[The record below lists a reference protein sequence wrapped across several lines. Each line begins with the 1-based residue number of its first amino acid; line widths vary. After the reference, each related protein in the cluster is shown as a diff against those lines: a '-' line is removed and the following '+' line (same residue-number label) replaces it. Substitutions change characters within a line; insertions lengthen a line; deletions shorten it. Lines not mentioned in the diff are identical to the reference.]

1 MDVTAWTSE
10 RPQASV
16 FKCGD
21 CTKVY
26 QSYSSF
32 CRHRNVHSGV
42 KYSCPRCGATFA
54 VKNYV
59 TQHLKRSK
67 GCKQGSKTQKECA
80 AAEKT
85 RRPKKSLQCTSC
97 NSRFANLPAMHRHT
111 CKNLN
116 VAYEIFL
123 KEGQD
128 VFDLDLGEPQA
139 EEQPEYNIVMQW
151 DELPWSVQFDVQ
163 PLQTDVQQEEEP
175 LQTDVKQEP
184 ETLHTS
190 FDVQQEEETL
200 QVKQEPLQVQ
210 QEPETLQTDVR
221 QEPLQVKQETLQTD
235 VQQEEETL
243 QVKQEPETLQTDVQQ
258 EPLQV
263 QQEPETLQTDVRQ
276 EEETLQVKQEEE
288 PLHTS
293 FDVKQEEEEADAVDP
308 LQELLRCC
316 AEYNGRLMNVLNCYQ

>member
-1 MDVTAWTSE
+1 
-10 RPQASV
+10 
-16 FKCGD
+16 
-21 CTKVY
+21 VY

-42 KYSCPRCGATFA
+42 KYPCPRCGATFA

-67 GCKQGSKTQKECA
+67 GCKQGSKTKKECA

-97 NSRFANLPAMHRHT
+97 NSLFANLPAMHRHT

-175 LQTDVKQEP
+175 VQVKQEP
-184 ETLHTS
+184 ETL
-190 FDVQQEEETL
+190 
-200 QVKQEPLQVQ
+200 QVK
-210 QEPETLQTDVR
+210 
-221 QEPLQVKQETLQTD
+221 
-235 VQQEEETL
+235 QEEETL
-243 QVKQEPETLQTDVQQ
+243 QVKQEPETLQVK
-258 EPLQV
+258 
-263 QQEPETLQTDVRQ
+263 Q

-288 PLHTS
+288 TLH
-293 FDVKQEEEEADAVDP
+293 
-308 LQELLRCC
+308 
-316 AEYNGRLMNVLNCYQ
+316 

>member
-42 KYSCPRCGATFA
+42 KYPCPRCGATFA

-67 GCKQGSKTQKECA
+67 GCKQGSKTKKECA

-97 NSRFANLPAMHRHT
+97 NSLFANLPAMHRHT

-175 LQTDVKQEP
+175 V
-184 ETLHTS
+184 
-190 FDVQQEEETL
+190 
-200 QVKQEPLQVQ
+200 
-210 QEPETLQTDVR
+210 
-221 QEPLQVKQETLQTD
+221 
-235 VQQEEETL
+235 
-243 QVKQEPETLQTDVQQ
+243 QVKQEPETLQVK
-258 EPLQV
+258 
-263 QQEPETLQTDVRQ
+263 Q

-288 PLHTS
+288 TLHSSKSQRHCRSSKRRRHCRSSTLQRRRHCRS
-293 FDVKQEEEEADAVDP
+293 SKRRDTAD
-308 LQELLRCC
+308 
-316 AEYNGRLMNVLNCYQ
+316 

>member
-163 PLQTDVQQEEEP
+163 PLQTDVQQEEE
-175 LQTDVKQEP
+175 
-184 ETLHTS
+184 
-190 FDVQQEEETL
+190 
-200 QVKQEPLQVQ
+200 
-210 QEPETLQTDVR
+210 
-221 QEPLQVKQETLQTD
+221 
-235 VQQEEETL
+235 TL

-293 FDVKQEEEEADAVDP
+293 FDVKEEEADAVDP

-316 AEYNGRLMNVLNCYQ
+316 AEYNGRLMNILNCYQ

>member
-42 KYSCPRCGATFA
+42 KYPCPRCGATFA

-67 GCKQGSKTQKECA
+67 GCKQGSKTKKECA

-97 NSRFANLPAMHRHT
+97 NSLFANLPAMHRHT

-175 LQTDVKQEP
+175 VQVKQEEEP
-184 ETLHTS
+184 LQ
-190 FDVQQEEETL
+190 VQQEEETL
-200 QVKQEPLQVQ
+200 QVKQEP
-210 QEPETLQTDVR
+210 ET
-221 QEPLQVKQETLQTD
+221 LQVKQEEETLQTD

-243 QVKQEPETLQTDVQQ
+243 QVKQEE
-258 EPLQV
+258 EPV
-263 QQEPETLQTDVRQ
+263 
-276 EEETLQVKQEEE
+276 QVKQEEE

-293 FDVKQEEEEADAVDP
+293 FDVKEEEPDAADP

>member
-1 MDVTAWTSE
+1 
-10 RPQASV
+10 
-16 FKCGD
+16 
-21 CTKVY
+21 VY

-42 KYSCPRCGATFA
+42 KYPCPRCGATFA

-67 GCKQGSKTQKECA
+67 GCKQGSKTKKECA

-163 PLQTDVQQEEEP
+163 PLQTDVQQEEE
-175 LQTDVKQEP
+175 
-184 ETLHTS
+184 
-190 FDVQQEEETL
+190 
-200 QVKQEPLQVQ
+200 
-210 QEPETLQTDVR
+210 
-221 QEPLQVKQETLQTD
+221 
-235 VQQEEETL
+235 TL

-258 EPLQV
+258 EEETLQTDV
-263 QQEPETLQTDVRQ
+263 KQEPETLQTDVQQ

-293 FDVKQEEEEADAVDP
+293 FDVQQEEETLQVKQEEEP
-308 LQELLRCC
+308 LHTAARARDTAGQAALQSKRRDT
-316 AEYNGRLMNVLNCYQ
+316 AGQARGGATAHVV

>member
-42 KYSCPRCGATFA
+42 KYPCPRCGATFA

-163 PLQTDVQQEEEP
+163 PET
-175 LQTDVKQEP
+175 LQTDVKQE
-184 ETLHTS
+184 E
-190 FDVQQEEETL
+190 
-200 QVKQEPLQVQ
+200 
-210 QEPETLQTDVR
+210 ETLQTD
-221 QEPLQVKQETLQTD
+221 
-235 VQQEEETL
+235 
-243 QVKQEPETLQTDVQQ
+243 VKQEPETLQTDVQ
-258 EPLQV
+258 
-263 QQEPETLQTDVRQ
+263 Q

-308 LQELLRCC
+308 LQEQLRCC

>member
-42 KYSCPRCGATFA
+42 KYPCPRCGATFA

-67 GCKQGSKTQKECA
+67 GCKQGSKTKKECA

-163 PLQTDVQQEEEP
+163 
-175 LQTDVKQEP
+175 
-184 ETLHTS
+184 
-190 FDVQQEEETL
+190 
-200 QVKQEPLQVQ
+200 
-210 QEPETLQTDVR
+210 QEPETLQTDV
-221 QEPLQVKQETLQTD
+221 K
-235 VQQEEETL
+235 QEEET
-243 QVKQEPETLQTDVQQ
+243 
-258 EPLQV
+258 
-263 QQEPETLQTDVRQ
+263 
-276 EEETLQVKQEEE
+276 
-288 PLHTS
+288 LHTS
-293 FDVKQEEEEADAVDP
+293 FDVKEEEPDAVDP

-316 AEYNGRLMNVLNCYQ
+316 AEYNGRLMNILNCYQ

>member
-1 MDVTAWTSE
+1 
-10 RPQASV
+10 
-16 FKCGD
+16 
-21 CTKVY
+21 VY

-184 ETLHTS
+184 ETLQT
-190 FDVQQEEETL
+190 DVRQEEE
-200 QVKQEPLQVQ
+200 P
-210 QEPETLQTDVR
+210 LQTDVR
-221 QEPLQVKQETLQTD
+221 QEPLQVQQETLQTG
-235 VQQEEETL
+235 VQQEPL

-263 QQEPETLQTDVRQ
+263 KQEPLQTDVQQ
-276 EEETLQVKQEEE
+276 EEEPLQVKQEEEPLQVEQEEE

>member
-42 KYSCPRCGATFA
+42 KYPCPRCGATFA

-67 GCKQGSKTQKECA
+67 GCKQGSKTKKECA

-163 PLQTDVQQEEEP
+163 PARP
-175 LQTDVKQEP
+175 
-184 ETLHTS
+184 
-190 FDVQQEEETL
+190 
-200 QVKQEPLQVQ
+200 
-210 QEPETLQTDVR
+210 
-221 QEPLQVKQETLQTD
+221 
-235 VQQEEETL
+235 
-243 QVKQEPETLQTDVQQ
+243 
-258 EPLQV
+258 
-263 QQEPETLQTDVRQ
+263 
-276 EEETLQVKQEEE
+276 
-288 PLHTS
+288 
-293 FDVKQEEEEADAVDP
+293 AD
-308 LQELLRCC
+308 
-316 AEYNGRLMNVLNCYQ
+316 

>member
-42 KYSCPRCGATFA
+42 KYPCPRCGATFA

-184 ETLHTS
+184 ETLQT
-190 FDVQQEEETL
+190 DVRQEEEPL

-235 VQQEEETL
+235 VQQEPL
-243 QVKQEPETLQTDVQQ
+243 QVKQEP
-258 EPLQV
+258 
-263 QQEPETLQTDVRQ
+263 LQTDVRQ
-276 EEETLQVKQEEE
+276 EEETLQVKQE

-293 FDVKQEEEEADAVDP
+293 FDVKQEEADAVDP

>member
-1 MDVTAWTSE
+1 M
-10 RPQASV
+10 
-16 FKCGD
+16 
-21 CTKVY
+21 Y

-42 KYSCPRCGATFA
+42 KYPCPRCGATFA

-67 GCKQGSKTQKECA
+67 GCKQGSKTKKECA

-163 PLQTDVQQEEEP
+163 PLQTDVRQEEEP
-175 LQTDVKQEP
+175 LQTDVK
-184 ETLHTS
+184 
-190 FDVQQEEETL
+190 
-200 QVKQEPLQVQ
+200 

-235 VQQEEETL
+235 VRQEPLQVQQETLQTGVQQEPL
-243 QVKQEPETLQTDVQQ
+243 QVKQETLQTDVQQ

-263 QQEPETLQTDVRQ
+263 KQEP
-276 EEETLQVKQEEE
+276 LQVKQEEE

>member
-184 ETLHTS
+184 QTLHTS

-210 QEPETLQTDVR
+210 QEP
-221 QEPLQVKQETLQTD
+221 
-235 VQQEEETL
+235 
-243 QVKQEPETLQTDVQQ
+243 
-258 EPLQV
+258 LQV
-263 QQEPETLQTDVRQ
+263 QHCRL
-276 EEETLQVKQEEE
+276 
-288 PLHTS
+288 TS
-293 FDVKQEEEEADAVDP
+293 GKSHCRSSKRHCRLTSSKRRRHCRSSKSQRHCR
-308 LQELLRCC
+308 LTSSKSHCKSSKSQRHCRLTSGKRRRHCRSSKRRSHCTRRLTSSKRRRRRTRWIRCK
-316 AEYNGRLMNVLNCYQ
+316 NC